1 MQARPRP
8 RGRSPL
14 FAAAAAGATLAT
26 ALLAATLFHPSPA
39 AFLQSLPALL
49 SAPAEAATPGGP
61 ARDRGG
67 RMEGGQAG
75 GQAGEQPALLPPPP
89 ALLAPRSAA
98 ELDRLFR
105 FRGFSLEAVAEGG
118 AAVPRLYV
126 LGLPGDLGALE
137 SVEQRKELF
146 LGSVL
151 PLVLLANEEVREQR
165 ERLLRL
171 RALIAAGEEL
181 EVADAAWLSA
191 LALHYRLEEEDLEE
205 LALRVAEVPVSLAL
219 AQAVVESGWGTSQ
232 LTRDGN
238 ALFGQRAW
246 GADAFVL
253 PVAGGGREGF
263 RSFDDLMGSVR
274 AYLLNLNT
282 HGRYREF
289 RQRRAAMLAAGEPL
303 DGLGLVAT
311 LERYAE
317 APNYAGFLRSV
328 IRSNGLQ
335 ALESA
340 RLRDGLLTADRQAA
354 GQAAGQADEG

>member
-1 MQARPRP
+1 MQSHPWP
-8 RGRSPL
+8 HGRAL
-14 FAAAAAGATLAT
+14 LVVAAGAALAAALLAT
-26 ALLAATLFHPSPA
+26 ALPYR
-39 AFLQSLPALL
+39 SLPQETLSRFASALPSLL
-49 SAPAEAATPGGP
+49 SVPAEAATPG
-61 ARDRGG
+61 AVSRTRGL
-67 RMEGGQAG
+67 QA
-75 GQAGEQPALLPPPP
+75 APEQPAAPPLS
-89 ALLAPRSAA
+89 LLAPRSAA

-105 FRGFSLEAVAEGG
+105 FRGFSLEAVAAGR

-126 LGLPGDLGALE
+126 LGLPSDLGRLE
-137 SVEQRKELF
+137 SVEDRKTLF

-165 ERLLRL
+165 ERLLALRRL
-171 RALIAAGEEL
+171 LEAGEEL

-205 LALRVAEVPVSLAL
+205 LTLRVAEVPVSLAL
-219 AQAVVESGWGTSQ
+219 AQAVVESGWGTSR
-232 LTRDGN
+232 LTREGN

-246 GADAFVL
+246 GESAFVL

-274 AYLLNLNT
+274 AYRHNLNT
-282 HGRYREF
+282 HSRYREF
-289 RQRRAAMLAAGEPL
+289 RLRRAEMLAAGELL
-303 DGLGLVAT
+303 DGLSLAAS

-335 ALESA
+335 ALEEA
-340 RLRDGLLTADRQAA
+340 RLGDGLLTAGRPASGAARDRP
-354 GQAAGQADEG
+354 DEG